1 MLAFPKYLA
10 SNYFELATIEHK
22 KRMESVVNLPCVE
35 DEFYVYGWKHPSA
48 IGIPFHDPRECL
60 YSSHM
65 LKLMIIVDALIPDH
79 VLNSLVCEFE
89 IFLDRHGIFD
99 LQ

>member
-1 MLAFPKYLA
+1 MFLPKFHA
-10 SNYFELATIEHK
+10 SNYFGLATIEK
-22 KRMESVVNLPCVE
+22 KKHMESVVNLPCVD
-35 DEFYVYGWKHPSA
+35 DEFYVDGCKHPSA
-48 IGIPFHDPRECL
+48 IGIPFCDPRECL

-65 LKLMIIVDALIPDH
+65 LKLMIIVDALVPDH

-89 IFLDRHGIFD
+89 IFLDRHSIFD